1 MVMAVDR
8 IVKQGLDHRLR
19 RLVPQVGRRVDVSE
33 GAVQGKGSLSPV
45 AGVKVD
51 PLAVPFVG

>member
-8 IVKQGLDHRLR
+8 VVKQGLDHRLWC
-19 RLVPQVGRRVDVSE
+19 LVPQVGRRVDVSE
-33 GAVQGKGSLSPV
+33 GAVEGKGSLSPV